1 MKKLVTIAAVAA
13 LFSGF
18 ALVDNADAGNKYKYK
33 YKYQNKF
40 GSKFKHNNNF
50 RPRYPRVKYN
60 LPFGGKIVAPA
71 FYPAPPVIIAPPPVV
86 PAFTFVF
93 DQVWIEPVY
102 NQIISGYDSC
112 GNPIYQQVMSQA
124 GHFRTAKYQLY
135 PSGRRIFIGYV

>member
-1 MKKLVTIAAVAA
+1 MKKLISIAVVAA
-13 LFSGF
+13 LVSGF
-18 ALVDNADAGNKYKYK
+18 ALADDAAADSKYKYK

-40 GSKFKHNNNF
+40 GGNHGPIYPKVKF
-50 RPRYPRVKYN
+50 P

-71 FYPAPPVIIAPPPVV
+71 FFPAPRTIVAPPPIIAP
-86 PAFTFVF
+86 FTFVY

-102 NQIISGYDSC
+102 TQIVAGYDHC

-124 GHFRTAKYQLY
+124 GHYRTAKYQLY